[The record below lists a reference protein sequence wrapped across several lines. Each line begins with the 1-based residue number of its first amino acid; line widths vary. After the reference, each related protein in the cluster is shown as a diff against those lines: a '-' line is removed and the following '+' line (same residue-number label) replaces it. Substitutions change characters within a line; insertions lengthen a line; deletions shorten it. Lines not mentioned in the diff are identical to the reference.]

1 MPTRAQ
7 IADRLT
13 ELLGPGNVETEEAEL
28 RRSSIDRYR
37 KYQDIHQVYVLP
49 TPAAVAYAN
58 STADVAAVLGYANA
72 NRINVVPPV
81 SGSG

>member
-37 KYQDIHQVYVLP
+37 KYQEREAWRA
-49 TPAAVAYAN
+49 AAVE
-58 STADVAAVLGYANA
+58 V
-72 NRINVVPPV
+72 
-81 SGSG
+81 